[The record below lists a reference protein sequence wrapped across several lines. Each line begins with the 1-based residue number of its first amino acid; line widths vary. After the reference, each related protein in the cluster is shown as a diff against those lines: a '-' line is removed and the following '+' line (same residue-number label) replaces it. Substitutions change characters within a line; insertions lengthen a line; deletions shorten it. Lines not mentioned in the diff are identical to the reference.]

1 MEDKYHIVK
10 STRELSTYLKENNN
24 IIKSHMYYQ
33 RKFNKKPQSKNKTFI
48 IDNIIIHYLSF

>member
-33 RKFNKKPQSKNKTFI
+33 RKFNKNKNKTFI